1 LPTKAVDKGLA
12 PMPAASPDVIFGWLV
27 PVPTDAPEPDK
38 DKVLLDI
45 GDTRDEMRR
54 RMVEFCNTQQRI
66 EPLHIDLNGDI
77 WGLAGTMQ
85 CKSSMVLFMGLC
97 EAEGQEDGADYLT
110 LGTEEAL
117 GDAEM
122 VLLKQELFC
131 AIICRVWGR
140 QLLYDAVKPLLV
152 DNKCPFDVSGQIVI
166 GSDED
171 VSNHYL
177 ELLQGQGPKE
187 QCPQAEKY
195 LKGVARDLILHQQ
208 PCLCKMIAGRG
219 TIVEDDSILNVFA
232 ALDEGKAKIPRDQQ
246 GDLALAVATKALE
259 LVQVLGLDL

>member
-1 LPTKAVDKGLA
+1 
-12 PMPAASPDVIFGWLV
+12 MSAASPDVVFGWLV
-27 PVPTDAPEPDK
+27 PVPKDAPEPDK

-54 RMVEFCNTQQRI
+54 RTVEFCNTQHSI
-66 EPLHIDLNGDI
+66 EPLHVDLSGDGDI
-77 WGLAGTMQ
+77 WGLAGTLQ
-85 CKSSMVLFMGLC
+85 CKSSMALFLGLC
-97 EAEGQEDGADYLT
+97 DAEGQEDGADFLT
-110 LGTEEAL
+110 LGTEKAL
-117 GDAEM
+117 GDAEV

-140 QLLYDAVKPLLV
+140 QFLYDAVKPLLV

-166 GSDED
+166 DSDEA
-171 VSNHYL
+171 VARHYL
-177 ELLQGQGPKE
+177 ELLQGRGPKDK
-187 QCPQAEKY
+187 CPQAEKY

-219 TIVEDDSILNVFA
+219 TIGEDDSILNIFA
-232 ALDEGKAKIPRDQQ
+232 ALDEGKATIPQDQQ
-246 GDLALAVATKALE
+246 GDLALAVAAKALE